1 MRIRLI
7 QITNERSAEM
17 VRRLA
22 AKEIPSLGETT
33 DRGLMQVPR
42 DGRSVARVAQLRT
55 GNLPVP
61 VQTAARN
68 VRLVELL
75 RPAPGVPSEASLSA
89 VLVRGMSD
97 LENLDFNH
105 TLENQIPDEM

>member
-1 MRIRLI
+1 
-7 QITNERSAEM
+7 
-17 VRRLA
+17 
-22 AKEIPSLGETT
+22 
-33 DRGLMQVPR
+33 MQVPR

-105 TLENQIPDEM
+105 SPLKIKFLTRCSRFGDDAPYFTGTKICLSRPLGRQDAAVSPCFC